1 MITLMSD
8 CVSVIRVLVFSY
20 SNQQACIRWH
30 DKISSFFTL
39 GNGTRQGGVL
49 AVTLFFFARYVRDL
63 VAHTVSSRIGCNV
76 GGMFINILVYADDSR
91 GIMRVQ
97 APSTKTTPKPRLFG
111 FF

>member
-1 MITLMSD
+1 MITLMS
-8 CVSVIRVLVFSY
+8 VLFACWY

-49 AVTLFFFARYVRDL
+49 SHCFFARYVRDL

-76 GGMFINILVYADDSR
+76 GGMFINILVYADDIVLLALSWW
-91 GIMRVQ
+91 GLQQLLDLVVQ
-97 APSTKTTPKPRLFG
+97 QSALLICH
-111 FF
+111 